1 MKEYH
6 KIETLYDRDE
16 KTHKMIVGQWR
27 LPEFG
32 YLANNSWIFTE
43 KVDGTNIRVMW
54 DGDSVRFGGR
64 DDDAQM
70 RIPLLR
76 ILTPMFTKD
85 KLAAVF
91 PDATPMSGVCL
102 YGEGYG
108 AGIQKGGGLYKSDG
122 VDFALFD
129 VLVGTWWLKRA
140 DVQDVGQNLGV
151 TVVPVIGSGGLLDA
165 TAVVRA
171 GIQSKWGDFP
181 AEGLVLR
188 PQVDLF
194 TRSGERVIAKL
205 KTRDF

>member
-16 KTHKMIVGQWR
+16 KTHKVIVGQWR

-32 YLANNSWIFTE
+32 YLANNSWLFTE
-43 KVDGTNIRVMW
+43 KVDGTNVRVMW
-54 DGDSVRFGGR
+54 DGENVKFGGR
-64 DDDAQM
+64 SDSAQM
-70 RIPLLR
+70 HVPLFNV
-76 ILTPMFTKD
+76 LTEMFTPE
-85 KLAAVF
+85 KLAEVF
-91 PDATPMSGVCL
+91 PDATPVCL

-108 AGIQKGGGLYKSDG
+108 ARIQKGGGNYKPDG

-129 VLVGTWWLKRA
+129 VLVDKWWLKWS
-140 DVQDVGQNLGV
+140 DVQDVGKKLQV
-151 TVVPVIGSGGLLDA
+151 VVVPVIGSGGLLDA

-171 GIQSKWGDFP
+171 GIQSKWGDFQ